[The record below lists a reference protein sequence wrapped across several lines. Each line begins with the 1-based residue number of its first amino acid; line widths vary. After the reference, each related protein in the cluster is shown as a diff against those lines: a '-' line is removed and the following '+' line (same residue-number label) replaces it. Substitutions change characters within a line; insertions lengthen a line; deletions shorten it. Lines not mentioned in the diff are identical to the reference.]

1 MDFNKLL
8 EANNVNRKDI
18 PNIDGLL
25 RTPKILLSIK
35 DINTDKPEQIFNLLM
50 DSVIRRGDGLIF
62 ANVQVE
68 LKKQISEFV
77 SNNEPVQFV
86 FQGFPFKC
94 HNPIETLRRT
104 PDLGELATLQRLVD
118 INETIKQI
126 YPIGMKFVVLTES
139 KTYQDLFGASTNE
152 VLIYQN
158 KLSNFA
164 KIIGAG
170 DLITFIDL
178 MDLVKDQDE
187 FFEKCKEEEKSIR
200 EEEIKQFIPVMMRS
214 MPIIEEVAFEDLLA
228 VFGYDENFSNLT
240 NFEKDFSLYIQEG
253 AKDLAIK
260 YVAIQKVKKKF
271 NLIGFNFP
279 NAIYVSTTS
288 KQDRYSFLPIHK
300 KTRLYAHHGVPV
312 LGSDKV
318 DIVYL
323 GEILTNSD
331 IYTAVY
337 VSDDIENAPFYFLK
351 GKQHIRK

>member
-8 EANNVNRKDI
+8 EINNINRKNI
-18 PNIDGLL
+18 LNIDGLL
-25 RTPKILLSIK
+25 RDPKILLPVG
-35 DINTDKPEQIFNLLM
+35 DIDIDKPEQIFNLLM

-62 ANVQVE
+62 ANVQDE
-68 LKKQISEFV
+68 LKKQISKFV
-77 SNNEPVQFV
+77 SNNEPIQLV

-126 YPIGMKFVVLTES
+126 YPIGMKFIALTEG
-139 KTYQDLFGASTNE
+139 KTYQNLFGASTNE

-158 KLSNFA
+158 RLSDFA
-164 KIIGAG
+164 KTIGAK
-170 DLITFIDL
+170 DLITFVDF
-178 MDLVKDQDE
+178 MDLINDQTA
-187 FFEKCKEEEKSIR
+187 FFEECKEEERSIR
-200 EEEIKQFIPVMMRS
+200 EEEIKQFVPVMMRS
-214 MPIIEEVAFEDLLA
+214 MPIIEEVALENLFA
-228 VFGYDENFSNLT
+228 VFGYGENYSNLT
-240 NFEKDFSLYIQEG
+240 GFEKDFSLYIQEG

-279 NAIYVSTTS
+279 NAIYVSTTA
-288 KQDRYSFLPIHK
+288 KQDRYSFHPIHK

-318 DIVYL
+318 DIIYL
-323 GEILTNSD
+323 GEILMDSD

-351 GKQHIRK
+351 GKQHIKK